1 MNDYSSKL
9 FILIMLFLVITIG
22 ILRAQNFI
30 DHIGSEDGLTTQ
42 LCQYLQEDIY
52 GNIWVSSFD
61 NYMKYNGYE
70 VTAFP
75 LSSRNNSYPPIKDI
89 ISDKTGNVWIL
100 QGADR
105 SETRDNYHIN
115 LFNYLITIIHPLT
128 NEKYTFEEYMG
139 EELPEKD
146 IVHIQEIGGTIYLI
160 TVDNKVYSYDTS
172 LQLYTDFENFDG
184 HIKVNEDGH
193 IVKHNSSKIEISD
206 SKGKIISRLDSN
218 YLRRYPAFTIN
229 KKGKVF
235 LLNKAKDS
243 IIIEKFEDNK
253 LFQVEKNLVKT
264 PISKLRYMEINLI
277 DNSNLIYNNQIVTRL
292 DRTNSNIEEVL
303 AKTSIY
309 DYLISQSGLHYFATN
324 VGIYV
329 FEDKDEVFG
338 RRSTFSSTHPTH
350 SVRAI
355 MIDNNLSAYK
365 VDEKEILISPNGKYD
380 LQFLEE
386 ESLGKLITQHYWD
399 PKYKT
404 RLWSVGHLP
413 HGKRLIDF
421 KNKTVNYFEYGIK
434 FPHRSNCIIRSSL
447 NDQVYLGGTNGLYHL
462 RNDKFFPLNILPIN
476 GELQINQLV
485 EERGQLWI
493 ASSAG
498 LLIMDNDST
507 YKKHTYPDSVS
518 YPIQFIHP
526 DNDDADIYW
535 IGTHHGGLFR
545 WNYRTNNSI
554 GYNTATGLS
563 NNDIHAI
570 HEDEQGRLWL
580 PTNNNLSCLDK
591 ETGHIAIFTE
601 QDGIAHSEFNRH
613 GYYHDTTTNI
623 VYFGG
628 LNGYTFFNPDSVST
642 SVFDRGIDIR
652 VVSAQKTKKNAESE
666 NISQSVILEN
676 RLEFLEDD
684 LSIKIDLTT
693 NRLANT
699 KEINYFYRI
708 ANINEE
714 WIATSGN
721 FVNLNRLPYGN
732 HMLEIASDRNRP
744 SYTSNTFTIPVS
756 VIQPFSK
763 TWSFF
768 WIMVIGSIMF
778 IWFCVKLYLKN
789 LQERNTKLENLV
801 KERTKE
807 LERLNETKNK
817 IFTILA
823 HDLRNPISSL
833 KGLGE
838 KTKFLAYNNRLSELE
853 ILSVQSE
860 AKLNALNDNLNNIL
874 YWSLNENDML
884 TLHPKKYVLLAEI
897 KKIITIYSSQ
907 INQKKLSIN
916 LNIENNLQVFEDI
929 NVLQTLIR
937 NYVTNAI
944 KFSYPKGVINF
955 SIENETENNLILKI
969 EDNGIGLDNNSDN
982 NETENQIRNSG
993 RGSGIGLRI
1002 TEELAEK
1009 ANIKI
1014 SICSQQKKG
1023 TSVFITFTK

>member
-61 NYMKYNGYE
+61 NYMKYNGYQ

-172 LQLYTDFENFDG
+172 LQLYTDFKNFDG

-277 DNSNLIYNNQIVTRL
+277 DNSNLMYNNQIVTRL

-355 MIDNNLSAYK
+355 MVDKNLSAYK
-365 VDEKEILISPNGKYD
+365 VDEKEILISPC
-380 LQFLEE
+380 L
-386 ESLGKLITQHYWD
+386 
-399 PKYKT
+399 
-404 RLWSVGHLP
+404 
-413 HGKRLIDF
+413 
-421 KNKTVNYFEYGIK
+421 
-434 FPHRSNCIIRSSL
+434 
-447 NDQVYLGGTNGLYHL
+447 LY
-462 RNDKFFPLNILPIN
+462 
-476 GELQINQLV
+476 
-485 EERGQLWI
+485 
-493 ASSAG
+493 
-498 LLIMDNDST
+498 
-507 YKKHTYPDSVS
+507 
-518 YPIQFIHP
+518 
-526 DNDDADIYW
+526 
-535 IGTHHGGLFR
+535 
-545 WNYRTNNSI
+545 
-554 GYNTATGLS
+554 
-563 NNDIHAI
+563 
-570 HEDEQGRLWL
+570 
-580 PTNNNLSCLDK
+580 
-591 ETGHIAIFTE
+591 
-601 QDGIAHSEFNRH
+601 
-613 GYYHDTTTNI
+613 
-623 VYFGG
+623 
-628 LNGYTFFNPDSVST
+628 T
-642 SVFDRGIDIR
+642 SPSPRDRG
-652 VVSAQKTKKNAESE
+652 
-666 NISQSVILEN
+666 
-676 RLEFLEDD
+676 
-684 LSIKIDLTT
+684 
-693 NRLANT
+693 
-699 KEINYFYRI
+699 
-708 ANINEE
+708 
-714 WIATSGN
+714 
-721 FVNLNRLPYGN
+721 
-732 HMLEIASDRNRP
+732 
-744 SYTSNTFTIPVS
+744 
-756 VIQPFSK
+756 
-763 TWSFF
+763 
-768 WIMVIGSIMF
+768 
-778 IWFCVKLYLKN
+778 
-789 LQERNTKLENLV
+789 
-801 KERTKE
+801 
-807 LERLNETKNK
+807 
-817 IFTILA
+817 
-823 HDLRNPISSL
+823 
-833 KGLGE
+833 
-838 KTKFLAYNNRLSELE
+838 
-853 ILSVQSE
+853 
-860 AKLNALNDNLNNIL
+860 
-874 YWSLNENDML
+874 
-884 TLHPKKYVLLAEI
+884 
-897 KKIITIYSSQ
+897 
-907 INQKKLSIN
+907 
-916 LNIENNLQVFEDI
+916 
-929 NVLQTLIR
+929 
-937 NYVTNAI
+937 
-944 KFSYPKGVINF
+944 
-955 SIENETENNLILKI
+955 
-969 EDNGIGLDNNSDN
+969 
-982 NETENQIRNSG
+982 
-993 RGSGIGLRI
+993 
-1002 TEELAEK
+1002 
-1009 ANIKI
+1009 
-1014 SICSQQKKG
+1014 
-1023 TSVFITFTK
+1023 